1 MILFILHQK
10 LFANILTLH
19 LMINKLIILTIS
31 SVLFYSCA
39 KPGTKLSKNDE
50 SLKQKSNEI
59 AHKYVIVDGHVD
71 LPYRL
76 KIKNFRLEKEYTG
89 IPIKSKD
96 GDFDFERAQK
106 GGLSSPMMSIY
117 IPSKYDKDEDGYLL
131 ADSLINMVNWI
142 ADQNP
147 KYYQVAKS
155 PDEIIAI
162 KNSGR
167 IALPM
172 GMENGSPMKKLEDV
186 KYFKNRGISYVTL
199 THAKDNHICDSSYDP
214 TKTWKGLSP
223 YGEKFVME
231 LAKNGVM
238 IDISHVSDDTFYD
251 VIKIAPVPIIAS
263 HSSARYFTPGFE
275 RNMNDD
281 MIKELGKKNG
291 VIMVN
296 FGSTFLDSTVAR
308 LRKQSP
314 ENLTKYLKSKGLIAS
329 DSAAKPLIE
338 EFAKNNPEAFADVE
352 MVADHID
359 RIVKLSSV
367 NQVGFGSDFDGV
379 GDSLPT
385 GLKDVADYPNL
396 LYVLLKRGYSEED
409 LAKMCSGNIF
419 RVWNEVL
426 AFAQK

>member
-1 MILFILHQK
+1 MVKYLLYSFSFI
-10 LFANILTLH
+10 FIA
-19 LMINKLIILTIS
+19 
-31 SVLFYSCA
+31 VSCTQQA
-39 KPGTKLSKNDE
+39 SKTKLSDDA
-50 SLKQKSNEI
+50 LRQKADEI

-76 KIKNFRLEKEYTG
+76 KIKHFQLEKQYTG
-89 IPIKSKD
+89 IPLKSKD

-117 IPSKYDKDEDGYLL
+117 IPSKYDKTEDGYVL

-147 KYYQVAKS
+147 NYFQVAKS
-155 PDEIIAI
+155 PTEILSI
-162 KNSGR
+162 KNAGK

-172 GMENGSPMKKLEDV
+172 GMENGSPIKRLEDV
-186 KYFKNRGISYVTL
+186 RYFKNRGISYVTL
-199 THAKDNHICDSSYDP
+199 THAKDNHICDSSYDS
-214 TKTWKGLSP
+214 TKTWQGLSP
-223 YGEKFVME
+223 YGEKLVAE
-231 LAKNGVM
+231 LAKEGVM
-238 IDISHVSDDTFYD
+238 LDISHVSDDTFYD

-263 HSSARYFTPGFE
+263 HSSVRHFTPGFQ
-275 RNMNDD
+275 RNMNDE

-296 FGSTFLDSTVAR
+296 FGSTFLDSTVAKR
-308 LRKQSP
+308 RKESQ
-314 ENLTKYLKSKGLIAS
+314 KQIDKILKAKGLEE
-329 DSAAKPLIE
+329 DDDAAKPIIA
-338 EFAKNNPEAFADVE
+338 EFLKTNPTAFADVE

-426 AFAQK
+426 AFAKK

>member
-1 MILFILHQK
+1 MK
-10 LFANILTLH
+10 C
-19 LMINKLIILTIS
+19 KLIFGVLAILM
-31 SVLFYSCA
+31 LNSCA
-39 KPGTKLSKNDE
+39 KQATQSDAALR
-50 SLKQKSNEI
+50 QKANEI

-76 KIKNFRLEKEYTG
+76 KIKHFRLEKEFTG
-89 IPIKSKD
+89 IPLKTND

-117 IPSKYDKDEDGYLL
+117 IPSTYDNTEEGYML

-142 ADQNP
+142 ANNNP
-147 KYYQVAKS
+147 NYFEVAHS
-155 PDEIIAI
+155 PSEIQAI
-162 KNSGR
+162 KNKGK

-172 GMENGSPMKKLEDV
+172 GMENGSPLKRLEDV

-199 THAKDNHICDSSYDP
+199 THAKDNHICDSSYDS
-214 TKTWKGLSP
+214 TKTWHGLSP
-223 YGEKFVME
+223 FGEKLVGE

-238 IDISHVSDDTFYD
+238 IDISHVSDETFYD

-263 HSSARYFTPGFE
+263 HSSARYFTPDFQ
-275 RNMNDD
+275 RNMSDD
-281 MIKELGKKNG
+281 MIKEMGKING

-296 FGSTFLDSTVAR
+296 FGSTFLDAKVAKA
-308 LRKQSP
+308 RK
-314 ENLTKYLKSKGLIAS
+314 E
-329 DSAAKPLIE
+329 SAAKLDKLLKEKGLTE
-338 EFAKNNPEAFADVE
+338 EDEAAKAITAEFVKTNPMAFADVE

-359 RIVKLSSV
+359 RIVKLTSI
-367 NQVGFGSDFDGV
+367 NQVGIGSDFDGV

-409 LAKMCSGNIF
+409 LAKICSGNIF

-426 AFAQK
+426 NYKAK

>member
-1 MILFILHQK
+1 MKSHFIR
-10 LFANILTLH
+10 FNFFYFVSC
-19 LMINKLIILTIS
+19 LIILSSCTKPSAKSTI
-31 SVLFYSCA
+31 
-39 KPGTKLSKNDE
+39 NDE
-50 SLKQKSNEI
+50 AMRKKADEI

-76 KIKNFRLEKEYTG
+76 KIKRFRLEKEFTG
-89 IPIKSKD
+89 IPLKTNE

-117 IPSKYDKDEDGYLL
+117 IPSNLDKTEEGFQL

-147 KYYQVAKS
+147 SYFQVAKS
-155 PDEIIAI
+155 PDEIIKI
-162 KNSGR
+162 KNQGK

-199 THAKDNHICDSSYDP
+199 THAKDNHICDSSYDT
-214 TKTWKGLSP
+214 TKTWHGLSP
-223 YGEKFVME
+223 YGELFVNE

-238 IDISHVSDDTFYD
+238 IDISHVSDETFYD
-251 VIKIAPVPIIAS
+251 VLKIAPVPIIAS
-263 HSSARYFTPGFE
+263 HSSARYFTPGFQ
-275 RNMNDD
+275 RNMADE
-281 MIKELGKKNG
+281 MITEMGKKNG

-296 FGSTFLDSTVAR
+296 FGSTFLNGEVAKKR
-308 LRKQSP
+308 NQSQAKLEKLLKEKGEISADERKQVIA
-314 ENLTKYLKSKGLIAS
+314 EFTKA
-329 DSAAKPLIE
+329 
-338 EFAKNNPEAFADVE
+338 NPAAFADVE

-396 LYVLLKRGYSEED
+396 IYVLLKRGYSEED

-419 RVWNEVL
+419 RVWNEAL
-426 AFAQK
+426 NFAKK

>member
-1 MILFILHQK
+1 MLKYFIYI
-10 LFANILTLH
+10 FSGA
-19 LMINKLIILTIS
+19 ILTIS
-31 SVLFYSCA
+31 C
-39 KPGTKLSKNDE
+39 TKQGSKTNLSE
-50 SLKQKSNEI
+50 SALRQKANEI

-76 KIKNFRLEKEYTG
+76 KIKNFQLEKQYTG
-89 IPIKSKD
+89 IPLKSKD

-117 IPSKYDKDEDGYLL
+117 IPSKYDKDEAGYIL

-147 KYYQVAKS
+147 NYFKVAKS
-155 PDEIIAI
+155 PAEIIAI
-162 KNSGR
+162 KNDGK

-172 GMENGSPMKKLEDV
+172 GMENGSPMKKLDDV

-199 THAKDNHICDSSYDP
+199 THSKDNHICDSSYDS
-214 TKTWKGLSP
+214 TKTWHGLSP
-223 YGEKFVME
+223 FGELFVKE
-231 LAKNGVM
+231 LAKQGVM
-238 IDISHVSDDTFYD
+238 IDISHVSDESFYD

-263 HSSARYFTPGFE
+263 HSSVRHFTPGFQ

-296 FGSTFLDSTVAR
+296 FGSSFLDSTVAKK
-308 LRKQSP
+308 RKESQA
-314 ENLTKYLKSKGLIAS
+314 NIGKLMKIKGLS
-329 DSAAKPLIE
+329 EEDEAAKPIIE
-338 EFAKNNPEAFADVE
+338 EYLKTNPAAFADVE

-359 RIVKLSSV
+359 RIVKLSSI

-396 LYVLLKRGYSEED
+396 LYVLLKRGYTEED

-426 AFAQK
+426 AFAGK